1 MLRRQFKL
9 MFEIREVY
17 KKCDFYSYDGCS
29 TFVDVCERHFKVSK
43 SIGYAYNSI
52 MEVCYET
59 GALTREE
66 IEAQDCTVLRD
77 LSAKL
82 KALKLVKSQK
92 SQKILVEV
100 VREHFGLNPLGQL

>member
-1 MLRRQFKL
+1 
-9 MFEIREVY
+9 
-17 KKCDFYSYDGCS
+17 
-29 TFVDVCERHFKVSK
+29 
-43 SIGYAYNSI
+43 

-92 SQKILVEV
+92 SQKIFVEFL
-100 VREHFGLNPLGQL
+100 REQLGLNSLG